1 MIIVRMVGGVGN
13 QLFCYAYAK
22 SLQQKGYDVKIDI
35 STFKFNK
42 IDSYEFDKYNI
53 DIPISTQEENE
64 RLFNNSLLSK
74 ILKRF
79 GIDIS
84 NKVREKSLLFDE
96 SLLRINDNSYVDG
109 YFQNEKYFYDIR
121 DIILEQI
128 SINRPLSNF
137 TKNIQKKINSLN
149 NTCSIHVRRGDM
161 ANDIN
166 VKIHGVCSVEYY
178 NNAIEYLK
186 NKLGEVNYFIFSD
199 DFEWCRSNLKI
210 DNAIFVE
217 SEEHRIAHED
227 IYLMSL
233 CDHNIIANSTFSW
246 WGAWLNINDDNV
258 VIAPQTWFADKS
270 LNNVSGDIV
279 PEDWIRL

>member
-137 TKNIQKKINSLN
+137 TKSIQKKINSLN

-217 SEEHRIAHED
+217 SDEHRIAHED

-246 WGAWLNINDDNV
+246 WGAWLNDNV
-258 VIAPQTWFADKS
+258 SQISIAPMEWFKDKKYQKQS
-270 LNNVSGDIV
+270 QDIV
-279 PEDWIRL
+279 PNGWIKI

>member
-1 MIIVRMVGGVGN
+1 MVIVRMVGGVGN

-53 DIPISTQEENE
+53 DIPISTQKENE
-64 RLFNNSLLSK
+64 ILFNNSSLSK

-121 DIILEQI
+121 EIILEQI

-137 TKNIQKKINSLN
+137 TKSIQKKINSLN

-178 NNAIEYLK
+178 NNAIEFLK

-217 SEEHRIAHED
+217 SDEHRIAHED

-246 WGAWLNINDDNV
+246 WGAWLNDNESQIS
-258 VIAPQTWFADKS
+258 IAPMEWFKDKKYQKQS
-270 LNNVSGDIV
+270 QDIV
-279 PEDWIRL
+279 PNRWIKL

>member
-1 MIIVRMVGGVGN
+1 MVGGVGN

-42 IDSYEFDKYNI
+42 IDSYEFDKYSI

-64 RLFNNSLLSK
+64 ILFNNSLLSK

-96 SLLRINDNSYVDG
+96 SLLRINDNCYVDG

-121 DIILEQI
+121 DILLEQI

-178 NNAIEYLK
+178 NNAIEFLE

-217 SEEHRIAHED
+217 SDEQRIAHED
-227 IYLMSL
+227 VYLMSL

-246 WGAWLNINDDNV
+246 WGAWLNPNNDKI
-258 VIAPQTWFADKS
+258 VIAPNAWFADKDLHKQS
-270 LNNVSGDIV
+270 KDIV
-279 PEDWIRL
+279 PKDWIKI

>member
-1 MIIVRMVGGVGN
+1 MVIVRMVGGVGN

-137 TKNIQKKINSLN
+137 TKSIQKKINSLN

-217 SEEHRIAHED
+217 SDEHRIAHED

-246 WGAWLNINDDNV
+246 WGAWLNDNV
-258 VIAPQTWFADKS
+258 SQISIAPMEWFKDKKYQKQS
-270 LNNVSGDIV
+270 QDIV
-279 PEDWIRL
+279 PNGWIKI

>member
-64 RLFNNSLLSK
+64 ILFNNSLLSK

-121 DIILEQI
+121 DIILKQI

-137 TKNIQKKINSLN
+137 TKSIQKKINSLN

-178 NNAIEYLK
+178 NNAIKYLK

-217 SEEHRIAHED
+217 SDEHRIAHED

-246 WGAWLNINDDNV
+246 WGAWLNDNESQIS
-258 VIAPQTWFADKS
+258 IAPMEWFKDKKYQKQS
-270 LNNVSGDIV
+270 QDIV
-279 PEDWIRL
+279 PNRWIKI

>member
-137 TKNIQKKINSLN
+137 TNNIQKKINSLN

-217 SEEHRIAHED
+217 SDEHRIAHED

-246 WGAWLNINDDNV
+246 WGAWLNDNV
-258 VIAPQTWFADKS
+258 SQISIAPMEWFKDKKYQKQS
-270 LNNVSGDIV
+270 QDIV
-279 PEDWIRL
+279 PNRWIKL

>member
-1 MIIVRMVGGVGN
+1 MVGGVGN

-137 TKNIQKKINSLN
+137 TKSIQKKINSLN

-217 SEEHRIAHED
+217 SDEHRIAHED

-246 WGAWLNINDDNV
+246 WGAWLNDNV
-258 VIAPQTWFADKS
+258 SQISIAPMEWFKDKKYQKQS
-270 LNNVSGDIV
+270 QDIV
-279 PEDWIRL
+279 PNGWIKI

>member
-1 MIIVRMVGGVGN
+1 MVGGVGN

-137 TKNIQKKINSLN
+137 TKIIQKKINSLN

-217 SEEHRIAHED
+217 SDEHRIAHED

-246 WGAWLNINDDNV
+246 WGAWLNDNV
-258 VIAPQTWFADKS
+258 SQISIAPMEWFKDKKYQKQS
-270 LNNVSGDIV
+270 QDIV
-279 PEDWIRL
+279 PNGWIKI

>member
-53 DIPISTQEENE
+53 DIPISTQKENE
-64 RLFNNSLLSK
+64 ILFNNSSLSK

-121 DIILEQI
+121 EIILEQI

-137 TKNIQKKINSLN
+137 TKSIQKKINSLN

-178 NNAIEYLK
+178 NNAIEFLK

-217 SEEHRIAHED
+217 SDEHRIAHED

-246 WGAWLNINDDNV
+246 WGAWLNDNESQIS
-258 VIAPQTWFADKS
+258 IAPMEWFKDKKYQKQS
-270 LNNVSGDIV
+270 QDIV
-279 PEDWIRL
+279 PNRWIKL

>member
-42 IDSYEFDKYNI
+42 IDSYELDKYNI
-53 DIPISTQEENE
+53 DIPISTQKENE
-64 RLFNNSLLSK
+64 ILFNNSSLSK

-121 DIILEQI
+121 EIILEQI

-137 TKNIQKKINSLN
+137 TKSIQKKINSLN

-178 NNAIEYLK
+178 NNAIEFLK

-217 SEEHRIAHED
+217 SDEHRIAHED

-246 WGAWLNINDDNV
+246 WGAWLNDNESQIS
-258 VIAPQTWFADKS
+258 IAPMEWFKDKKYQKQS
-270 LNNVSGDIV
+270 QDIV
-279 PEDWIRL
+279 PNRWIKL

>member
-53 DIPISTQEENE
+53 DIPISTQKENE

-121 DIILEQI
+121 DIILAQI

-137 TKNIQKKINSLN
+137 TKSIQKKINSLN

-217 SEEHRIAHED
+217 SDEHRIAHED

-246 WGAWLNINDDNV
+246 WGAWLNDNV
-258 VIAPQTWFADKS
+258 SQISIAPMEWFKDKKYQKQS
-270 LNNVSGDIV
+270 QDIV
-279 PEDWIRL
+279 PNGWIKI

>member
-53 DIPISTQEENE
+53 DIPISTLEENE

-137 TKNIQKKINSLN
+137 TKSIQKKINSLN

-217 SEEHRIAHED
+217 SDEHRIAHED

-246 WGAWLNINDDNV
+246 WGAWLNDNV
-258 VIAPQTWFADKS
+258 SQISIAPMEWFKDKKYQKQS
-270 LNNVSGDIV
+270 QDIV
-279 PEDWIRL
+279 PNGWIKI

>member
-53 DIPISTQEENE
+53 DIPISTQKENE
-64 RLFNNSLLSK
+64 ILFNNSSLSK

-121 DIILEQI
+121 EIILEQI

-137 TKNIQKKINSLN
+137 TKSIQKKINSLN

-217 SEEHRIAHED
+217 SDEHRIAHED

-246 WGAWLNINDDNV
+246 WGAWLNDNESQIS
-258 VIAPQTWFADKS
+258 IAPMEWFKDKKYQKQS
-270 LNNVSGDIV
+270 QDIV
-279 PEDWIRL
+279 PNRWIKL